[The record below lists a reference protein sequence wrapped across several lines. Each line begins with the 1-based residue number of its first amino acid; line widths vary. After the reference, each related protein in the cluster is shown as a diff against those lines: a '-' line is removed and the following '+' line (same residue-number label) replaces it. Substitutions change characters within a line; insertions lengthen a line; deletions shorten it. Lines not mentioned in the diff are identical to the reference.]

1 MCTHSLCVRISAA
14 PLHVFVCLHPEMWPR
29 EPAEVRVCVL
39 ASVSMCVFSCACV
52 RVCVPASTNS
62 GAALSLRCLH
72 RHSVTV
78 RSPEETAE
86 AAAVRRSQLP
96 LVTLVSSNLEEIN
109 SEP

>member
-1 MCTHSLCVRISAA
+1 MCVCNISAA
-14 PLHVFVCLHPEMWPR
+14 PLHVFVWLRLEMWPR
-29 EPAEVRVCVL
+29 EPAMACVL
-39 ASVSMCVFSCACV
+39 ASVRVCIPLP
-52 RVCVPASTNS
+52 VCVPVSMNS
-62 GAALSLRCLH
+62 SAALSLRFLH

>member
-1 MCTHSLCVRISAA
+1 MCVCNIFAA
-14 PLHVFVCLHPEMWPR
+14 PLHVFVWLHLEMWPR
-29 EPAEVRVCVL
+29 EPAMVCVH
-39 ASVSMCVFSCACV
+39 VC
-52 RVCVPASTNS
+52 VCVPLPVCVCVCVPVSMNS
-62 GAALSLRCLH
+62 SAALSFRFLH